1 MTRTR
6 QQGLTPEEMLIMVIQ
21 GAGVLDENGHLKLA
35 GNCVEMKPKV
45 AAAVPACSLPLVGRA
60 GRPGGCST
68 WRASDASGR
77 DAGRHQRSKLV
88 ERMSERGVRA
98 RPQYLSDQ
106 SDMSDP
112 SDEFAPAHWYATG
125 ASSAIVNK

>member
-21 GAGVLDENGHLKLA
+21 GVGVLDENGCLQLTDHCGVL
-35 GNCVEMKPKV
+35 KPKV

-68 WRASDASGR
+68 WLASDASGR

-98 RPQYLSDQ
+98 RPQDLANP
-106 SDMSDP
+106 SDMSYELVP
-112 SDEFAPAHWYATG
+112 SRWSTTRT
-125 ASSAIVNK
+125 SSAIANKR